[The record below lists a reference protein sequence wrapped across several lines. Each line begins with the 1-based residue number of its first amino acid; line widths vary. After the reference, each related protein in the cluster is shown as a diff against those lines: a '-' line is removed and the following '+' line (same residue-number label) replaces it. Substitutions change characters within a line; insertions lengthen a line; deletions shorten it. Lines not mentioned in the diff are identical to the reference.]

1 MKNKNAY
8 YNRQEEL
15 FKLWKPI
22 LAEFRDAIQEHKKS
36 KMKAIKD
43 KEKLIKKLENENL
56 LINDKKIYINEEIKK

>member
-15 FKLWKPI
+15 FNLWKPI

-36 KMKAIKD
+36 KIKAIKD

-56 LINDKKIYINEEIKK
+56 LINDKKYI